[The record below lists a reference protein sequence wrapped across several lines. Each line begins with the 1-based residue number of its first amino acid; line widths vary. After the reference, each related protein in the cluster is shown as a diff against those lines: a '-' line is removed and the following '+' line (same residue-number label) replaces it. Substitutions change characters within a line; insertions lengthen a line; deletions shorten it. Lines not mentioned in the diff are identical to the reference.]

1 MKLKNNLNKEEVSLE
16 KEALIN
22 LRIKAKKLLLLIR
35 ATQALLKV
43 RPKRDRKNQIDI
55 LSFN

>member
-22 LRIKAKKLLLLIR
+22 LRIKAKKLLLLTR
-35 ATQALLKV
+35 ATLALLKV

>member
-22 LRIKAKKLLLLIR
+22 LQIKAKKLLLLTR

>member
-22 LRIKAKKLLLLIR
+22 LQTKAKKLLLLIR

>member
-22 LRIKAKKLLLLIR
+22 LRIKAKKLLLLTR

-43 RPKRDRKNQIDI
+43 KPKRDRKNQIDI

>member
-22 LRIKAKKLLLLIR
+22 LRIKAKKLLLLIK

-43 RPKRDRKNQIDI
+43 RPKRDRKNQFDI